1 MKTTGK
7 PVKYRSCWYST
18 RSAPHNVGSAFRTA
32 DAFRCAG
39 ICLCGITA
47 TPPNREIHKTALGAE
62 ESVDWKHF
70 TDTPA
75 ALLELKQQGYTI
87 LAIEQTSSSVPL
99 QNFLAPPDQKLALV
113 FGHELDGVSNEA
125 LSLCDSAIEVPQHG
139 TKHSL
144 NVAVCVGWCCGSWQ
158 AVDYRSMGSS
168 QLTAHSTVSY
178 TVSPLLTHTV
188 SHCFSLISVSV
199 RNSVSEQCKKPR

>member
-1 MKTTGK
+1 MRKTANEELGRLSLEDYRKAGK
-7 PVKYRSCWYST
+7 IPVVLVLDQVRSL
-18 RSAPHNVGSAFRTA
+18 HNVGSAFRTA

-99 QNFLAPPDQKLALV
+99 QKFLAPPDQKLALV

-144 NVAVCVGWCCGSWQ
+144 NVAVCVGVVLWELAGRRLPK
-158 AVDYRSMGSS
+158 YG
-168 QLTAHSTVSY
+168 
-178 TVSPLLTHTV
+178 
-188 SHCFSLISVSV
+188 
-199 RNSVSEQCKKPR
+199 